1 MNPALKALI
10 PSKATVA
17 KMLPKTADLD
27 RALASIR
34 AHDAASKPRGCIA
47 PLSAEDVRRI
57 VEMRNKGMA
66 LQDIADAT
74 GRHLNTVWTHVSRTV
89 ARGECR
95 VGRMTRR
102 AKS

>member
-1 MNPALKALI
+1 MNPTLKALI

-17 KMLPKTADLD
+17 RMMPKT
-27 RALASIR
+27 RP
-34 AHDAASKPRGCIA
+34 SKPRGRIA
-47 PLSAEDVRRI
+47 RLSAEDVRRI
-57 VEMRNKGMA
+57 VAMRNNGMS
-66 LQDIADAT
+66 LRDISDAT
-74 GRHLNTVWTHVSRTV
+74 GRHLNTVWTHVSRAV

>member
-10 PSKATVA
+10 PRRETVA
-17 KMLPKTADLD
+17 KMMPKAPP
-27 RALASIR
+27 
-34 AHDAASKPRGCIA
+34 SKPRGRMA

-57 VEMRNKGMA
+57 VAMRNSGMA
-66 LQDIADAT
+66 LQDIAEAT
-74 GRHLNTVWTHVSRTV
+74 GRHLNTVWTHVSRAV